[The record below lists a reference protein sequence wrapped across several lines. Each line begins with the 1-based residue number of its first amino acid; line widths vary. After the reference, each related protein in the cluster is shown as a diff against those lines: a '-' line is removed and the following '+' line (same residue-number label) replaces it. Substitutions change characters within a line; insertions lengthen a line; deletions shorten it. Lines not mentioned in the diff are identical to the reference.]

1 MKSEKEISFY
11 QISIVRVSLEVSLG
25 GGIAR
30 EVDNFDC
37 LLLPKERKEVM

>member
-1 MKSEKEISFY
+1 MESEKEISFY

-30 EVDNFDC
+30 EVDSFDC